1 MLTIGLTGGIASGKT
16 AVSDRF
22 QALGVPVV
30 DTDLVAREVV
40 APGTEGLSRLVRAFG
55 SAILQEDGT
64 VDRTAL
70 RRQVF
75 SDPMARKQVEE
86 LLHPLIR
93 ERSMQRLAELDG
105 DYAIVVVPLL
115 VETDFRALVDRILVV
130 DATEEQQLQRLQ
142 QRDGCSRQQAHAMLA
157 AQASRA
163 QRLEAADD
171 ILCNN
176 DDLVALDR
184 QIQALHQ
191 QYLALA
197 SAATLPADNT
207 GRKGPN

>member
-75 SDPMARKQVEE
+75 SAPMARKQVEE

-93 ERSMQRLAELDG
+93 ERSMQRLAELDS

-115 VETDFRALVDRILVV
+115 IETDFRALVDRILVV

-157 AQASRA
+157 AQASRD

-176 DDLVALDR
+176 GDLDALDR

>member
-22 QALGVPVV
+22 RALGVPVV

-40 APGTEGLSRLVRAFG
+40 APGTEGLSRLVRTFG
-55 SAILQEDGT
+55 STILQEDGAL
-64 VDRTAL
+64 DRTAL

-75 SDPMARKQVEE
+75 SDPAARKQVEQ

-93 ERSMQRLAELDG
+93 QRCMQRLAELDS

-115 VETDFRALVDRILVV
+115 IETDFRELVDRILVV
-130 DATEEQQLQRLQ
+130 DAAEEQQLRRLQ
-142 QRDGCSRQQAHAMLA
+142 QRDGCSRQQARAMLD
-157 AQASRA
+157 AQASRD
-163 QRLEAADD
+163 QRLQAADD

-176 DDLVALDR
+176 GNFHALDR

-191 QYLALA
+191 QYLAMA

-207 GRKGPN
+207 GRTEPN